1 MPTSSASS
9 STISSEGRGP
19 IFGAGESH
27 FWCSVYTY
35 LNFNDNV
42 AYNTFS
48 GHALP
53 FPPSDGQPQEDQA
66 LALWTPPP
74 NLFADTRED
83 DPAVVTH
90 LYEAL
95 GTPSGVYALEFWGI
109 FEKCNGCDVIVLTT
123 NMKAHVC
130 DLTGM

>member
-1 MPTSSASS
+1 MPVSH
-9 STISSEGRGP
+9 
-19 IFGAGESH
+19 IFHAQ
-27 FWCSVYTY
+27 FIY
-35 LNFNDNV
+35 LKNQLDA

-48 GHALP
+48 GHVLP
-53 FPPSDGQPQEDQA
+53 FPLDGQAQEDNA

-83 DPAVVTH
+83 NPSVVKH

-95 GTPSGVYALEFWGI
+95 GTPCGVAAVEFWGI

-123 NMKAHVC
+123 KMKAHVC